1 MSCPLQ
7 PLSLLFMTF
16 FCLWTSPYS
25 CKSTV
30 TTFFNQAHLSTSQH
44 LAEAYV
50 IHLHWH
56 PIRILTN
63 STGASLVCENPFDQ
77 NRGTIKTGF
86 RVCVQEGFSPQ
97 WEPAGFLVWGLAA
110 VTPLL
115 SSVGLS
121 HYAEAQRRT
130 AVVVGF
136 STGVCRRQQNNVST
150 LISNI
155 IPYIIGLYLVF
166 FMLKSL
172 TAGTDIIQKT
182 VAVDN

>member
-1 MSCPLQ
+1 
-7 PLSLLFMTF
+7 MTF

-44 LAEAYV
+44 LAYV

-63 STGASLVCENPFDQ
+63 STGPSLVCENPSDQ

-97 WEPAGFLVWGLAA
+97 WEPAGFLVWGSAA

-115 SSVGLS
+115 SSVGLF

-130 AVVVGF
+130 AAVVGS
-136 STGVCRRQQNNVST
+136 STGVCRRQQDNVST
-150 LISNI
+150 HISNI
-155 IPYIIGLYLVF
+155 IPCIIGLYLVF
-166 FMLKSL
+166 FMPKPL
-172 TAGTDIIQKT
+172 TAGTDMIQKT

>member
-1 MSCPLQ
+1 MP
-7 PLSLLFMTF
+7 F

-30 TTFFNQAHLSTSQH
+30 TTFVNQAHLSTSQH

-63 STGASLVCENPFDQ
+63 STGASLVCENPSDQ

-97 WEPAGFLVWGLAA
+97 WEPAGFLVLGLAA
-110 VTPLL
+110 VTPLP
-115 SSVGLS
+115 SSVGLF

-130 AVVVGF
+130 AAVVGF
-136 STGVCRRQQNNVST
+136 STGVCRRQQDNVST

-155 IPYIIGLYLVF
+155 YLVLLVYTWSF
-166 FMLKSL
+166 FMPKPL
-172 TAGTDIIQKT
+172 TADTDIIQKT